1 MLHTSGR
8 NVSFQ
13 NPITMPSAMSLHLKK
28 FLQQGRGIASLAPS
42 SRKLASAACRGISP
56 HRPQVIVELGAGLG
70 PITALAT
77 HRMHPDSRLIAIERD
92 PDFAAYAKR
101 IAPGAEIIAG
111 DAIDIAHLLAERHI
125 AAVDLVINGLP
136 TPSLPTPVKRAIF
149 EWMGNLPETV
159 VMSQLTVM
167 PWIYLP
173 MYRRLF
179 ERVDFNLVFAN
190 VPPGGVYHCQG
201 LRADYAACI

>member
-1 MLHTSGR
+1 MS
-8 NVSFQ
+8 SQ
-13 NPITMPSAMSLHLKK
+13 NPIAVPSAMSLHLKK

-42 SRKLASAACRGISP
+42 SRRLADAACRGVSP
-56 HRPQVIVELGAGLG
+56 HHPQTIIELGAGLG
-70 PITALAT
+70 PITALASR
-77 HRMHPDSRLIAIERD
+77 RMHPDSRLIAIERD

-101 IAPGAEIIAG
+101 IAPSAEIIVG
-111 DAIDIAHLLAERHI
+111 DAVDIAGMLAERHI

-149 EWMGNLPETV
+149 EWMGSLPETV

-201 LRADYAACI
+201 LRPDHAIWL